1 MRKTILLF
9 LGFLSLTGCG
19 YRAPMHKSYVPVV
32 TDTTLYS
39 GVRGDYQQLAALME
53 KDTEMKPVEGNTVT
67 MVTGGTE
74 NLGQLL
80 EDVKAAEVSAYIEP
94 YRFSLDSVGTV
105 LADILT
111 EKAKAGVDV
120 RIILDKSAN
129 KKEDIRKLKGMRKFG
144 AQVSVFHRPL
154 FLLDRRLPSL
164 ATHRNHRKLLILD
177 GRTAYVGSRNIQT
190 KYFFDWQD
198 ADIRVTGPVVAD
210 LTEAFHGNQ
219 RNIGIH
225 KRPLYVAPDLEERA
239 RRDTVPGLKQFFDVP
254 IQVVPEYPSDH
265 RLPTRNCLE
274 WTLAHAKEYFWY
286 YNPYSPPPESTI
298 QALKDAARRGVDVRW
313 IAPSI
318 TDVGPERGIAE
329 SMYPGLLEAGVRI
342 FEWQGHMM
350 HAKQYLCDNY
360 LTFIG
365 SSNMD
370 NLSLFLNY
378 ELLNVIYDERICREA
393 AGTFLENLS
402 AHCREVTL
410 EEVRGWSKFRR
421 LRNWFMRLLGG
432 AMA

>member
-1 MRKTILLF
+1 
-9 LGFLSLTGCG
+9 
-19 YRAPMHKSYVPVV
+19 
-32 TDTTLYS
+32 
-39 GVRGDYQQLAALME
+39 
-53 KDTEMKPVEGNTVT
+53 
-67 MVTGGTE
+67 
-74 NLGQLL
+74 
-80 EDVKAAEVSAYIEP
+80 
-94 YRFSLDSVGTV
+94 
-105 LADILT
+105 
-111 EKAKAGVDV
+111 V

-129 KKEDIRKLKGMRKFG
+129 KKEDIRDLKKLRDDG
-144 AQVSVFHRPL
+144 AIVETFHRPA
-154 FLLDRRLPSL
+154 FFIDRWIPSL

-177 GRTAYVGSRNIQT
+177 GRTAYIGSRNLQD
-190 KYFFDWQD
+190 KYFFDWHD
-198 ADIRVTGPVVAD
+198 ADVRITGPVIAD
-210 LTEAFHGNQ
+210 LTEAFHRNQ
-219 RNIGIH
+219 RNIDLHGQ
-225 KRPLYVAPDLEERA
+225 KPLYVAPDLEEQA
-239 RRDTVPGLKQFFDVP
+239 RRDTVPNLQQFFDVTVQ
-254 IQVVPEYPSDH
+254 IVPEYPSD
-265 RLPTRNCLE
+265 RSLPTRNGLE